1 MKHEGFQE
9 VNLKLLEAHME
20 VIPSEDK
27 LIDKSYKSTKA
38 DNALREEVS
47 AYVTNRRTHT
57 QELLRGI

>member
-1 MKHEGFQE
+1 M
-9 VNLKLLEAHME
+9 KLLEAHME